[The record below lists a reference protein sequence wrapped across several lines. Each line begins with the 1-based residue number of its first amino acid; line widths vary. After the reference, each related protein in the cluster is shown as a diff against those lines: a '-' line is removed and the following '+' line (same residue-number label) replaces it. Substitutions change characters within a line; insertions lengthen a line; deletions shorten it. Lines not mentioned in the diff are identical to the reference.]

1 MRGTMAKN
9 AAIAKNNTPTLG
21 GARAWFMVGC
31 GGIFYCYQFI
41 LRVLPNVLNDEIM
54 TAFAIDAGAF
64 GLIVGFYYWA
74 YSGLQIPLGITMDKF
89 GPRRLLS
96 IAGFICGIACF
107 IFSMTTNIYVAGFAR
122 FMMGMGAACGFLGT
136 IKLGTLWFPPHKIG
150 NVIALTMIF
159 GTSGAA
165 LGGPPLSYLTDVL
178 GWQASLQF
186 LGVVGLVIGT
196 VIFIFVRNTPS
207 GDMPPK
213 IYEKDEHAFSGFKR
227 VVKSPQAWLISGFSM
242 LMYAPLII
250 MGDAWCVP
258 FIENIYTID
267 EKLAATIH
275 TSLFIGAALGSPFFT
290 SLSDRLL
297 SRRIPMML
305 GALVSLGVYML
316 IVFGNNIPLPFMYVL
331 FFLAGFCYTA
341 KCLCFASMTE
351 IMPPSA
357 SGVSV
362 GFSNMIVMA
371 FGAIFHPMIGAML
384 DFSWN
389 GLVVEG
395 RPIYG
400 ELDYRFAMSVIPIC
414 LALSLFLVGFI
425 KETHPG
431 RPDRLSNR

>member
-1 MRGTMAKN
+1 MAKIKQ
-9 AAIAKNNTPTLG
+9 A
-21 GARAWFMVGC
+21 
-31 GGIFYCYQFI
+31 
-41 LRVLPNVLNDEIM
+41 
-54 TAFAIDAGAF
+54 
-64 GLIVGFYYWA
+64 
-74 YSGLQIPLGITMDKF
+74 IPLGITMDKF
-89 GPRRLLS
+89 GPRLLLT

-107 IFSMTTNIYVAGFAR
+107 IFAMTTNIYVAGLAR
-122 FMMGMGAACGFLGT
+122 FMIGMGAACGFLGT

-150 NVIALTMIF
+150 NVIALTMVF
-159 GTSGAA
+159 GTAGAT

-178 GWQASLQF
+178 GWQSSLQV
-186 LGVVGLVIGT
+186 LGLVGIIIGA

-207 GDMPPK
+207 GDMPPRT
-213 IYEKDEHAFSGFKR
+213 YEKGEQALGGFKR
-227 VVKSPQAWLISGFSM
+227 VVSSPQAWLISGFSM

-258 FIENIYTID
+258 FIESIYTID

-290 SLSDRLL
+290 SLSDKLT

-331 FFLAGFCYTA
+331 FFLAGFSYTA

-351 IMPPSA
+351 IMPASS

-371 FGAIFHPMIGAML
+371 FGAVFHPMIGQML

-389 GLVVEG
+389 GLVIDG
-395 RPIYG
+395 QPIYS

-431 RPDRLSNR
+431 RPGRRNNR